1 MKKLKLMFLKIKMV
15 IAEDSFVV
23 NWTLLTM
30 YRLGPNNKSC
40 GCKLQ
45 NVMFIIGEI
54 KISNSY
60 YSHSMR
66 YFLFILST
74 TCDDIMIID
83 AVTSMKQDWNVH

>member
-23 NWTLLTM
+23 NWTLLT
-30 YRLGPNNKSC
+30 NNKSC

>member
-30 YRLGPNNKSC
+30 YRLGPNNKSS